1 MRCHVF
7 LDIRPV
13 VHPILDR
20 ANNDNLV
27 GVFTEWEHFEGTMNA
42 LRHAV
47 PHALME
53 FSYRYD
59 GLALCP
65 RWRERSSSTISSA
78 KLLALWNDEAAIF
91 APALRVLE
99 VFSLNINLS
108 VVMPDERLD
117 L

>member
-1 MRCHVF
+1 MRCHV
-7 LDIRPV
+7 LLNVRPV
-13 VHPILDR
+13 VHPILNG
-20 ANNDNLV
+20 ANNDSFV
-27 GVFTEWEHFEGTMNA
+27 GIFTEWEHLEGTMNA
-42 LRHAV
+42 LGHAV

-53 FSYRYD
+53 FSYRYG

-65 RWRERSSSTISSA
+65 RWREQFSSTISSA
-78 KLLALWNDEAAIF
+78 KLLALWNDKAAIF

-117 L
+117 I